1 VTRERR
7 EKEREGERRRGKGCH
22 RTSRRRRVAT
32 SKHSFS
38 VTTSLYNI
46 YNINIPFKIILAKE
60 KPRDKRRRR
69 GACYNIYLALRYTS
83 FLLYIKP

>member
-1 VTRERR
+1 VTRE
-7 EKEREGERRRGKGCH
+7 RRGKGCH

-38 VTTSLYNI
+38 VATSLYNMFD
-46 YNINIPFKIILAKE
+46 INIPVMIILAKA
-60 KPRDKRRRR
+60 KPRDKRRRG

-83 FLLYIKP
+83 FLLYVKP